1 MQVDSSGSL
10 LKQNTDFIRSYLM
23 LKQLNREIPHKT
35 TSDTTLYYT
44 LLNSLHMVKRSINQ
58 HEDVSIPIIRDSF
71 KVISQL
77 SLVMS
82 KTFPLHEIQEI
93 VELVINQSLERKTV
107 KARYIFFS
115 SFLSLLFNFSLRF
128 KFRSN
133 NTYSFFQRKQRRKLI
148 LSLQE
153 LLNSQ
158 LIQTILESLLTAI
171 ESFSL
176 HLRTVSQSETTL
188 NTLMYEN
195 IYFVFEMLQLVLKAY
210 QDQSAESS
218 QSHNVAGCAVF
229 PMPEALQ
236 EVSERLDKCVL
247 YISDSFPLFV
257 CKIWL
262 LRDNLLS
269 CYK

>member
-1 MQVDSSGSL
+1 MQVDSSGSR

-23 LKQLNREIPHKT
+23 LKQLNKEIPHKT

-44 LLNSLHMVKRSINQ
+44 LLNSLHMVKKSINQ

-77 SLVMS
+77 GLVMS

-107 KARYIFFS
+107 KARYIFLS

-133 NTYSFFQRKQRRKLI
+133 DTSFFQRKQRRKLI

-195 IYFVFEMLQLVLKAY
+195 IYFVFEMLQLVLKEY
-210 QDQSAESS
+210 QDQGAESS
-218 QSHNVAGCAVF
+218 QSYNVAGCAVF
-229 PMPEALQ
+229 PMAEALQ

>member
-1 MQVDSSGSL
+1 MQVDSSGSR

-44 LLNSLHMVKRSINQ
+44 LLNSLHMVKKSINQ

-128 KFRSN
+128 IN
-133 NTYSFFQRKQRRKLI
+133 LGLIILI
-148 LSLQE
+148 L
-153 LLNSQ
+153 
-158 LIQTILESLLTAI
+158 
-171 ESFSL
+171 FS
-176 HLRTVSQSETTL
+176 RGNNE
-188 NTLMYEN
+188 EN
-195 IYFVFEMLQLVLKAY
+195 
-210 QDQSAESS
+210 
-218 QSHNVAGCAVF
+218 
-229 PMPEALQ
+229 
-236 EVSERLDKCVL
+236 
-247 YISDSFPLFV
+247 
-257 CKIWL
+257 
-262 LRDNLLS
+262 
-269 CYK
+269 